1 MVVGAVQRMWKMM
14 WKSQRQKKLRMKV
27 RFAFCFGGVNEY
39 VVCLSFNA
47 L

>member
-1 MVVGAVQRMWKMM
+1 MVVGAVQRMWKKI
-14 WKSQRQKKLRMKV
+14 WKSLRQKKLRMKV

-39 VVCLSFNA
+39 VVYFSFND